1 MSDLGNRDKGLSIAG
16 SSKANNANILIWT
29 ANVSKTALWT
39 IEQNSD
45 GSCIIKSAWSGRVLD
60 VQNTG
65 TKPGTN
71 VQQFMFGKGKPAQKW
86 VLVKGS
92 DDTVTIY
99 SVCSGLALDISG
111 GRNANGANVQI
122 YTPNGTKAQK
132 WLLTAA

>member
-1 MSDLGNRDKGLSIAG
+1 
-16 SSKANNANILIWT
+16 
-29 ANVSKTALWT
+29 
-39 IEQNSD
+39 
-45 GSCIIKSAWSGRVLD
+45 
-60 VQNTG
+60 
-65 TKPGTN
+65 
-71 VQQFMFGKGKPAQKW
+71 MFGKGKPAQKW

-99 SVCSGLALDISG
+99 SVCSGLALDIAG